1 MRATSPNAS
10 FQFCPA
16 PCYNSRR
23 LLKEPRSS
31 EHKAQPLAS
40 MRQHC
45 RTIPAPELP
54 VDLAEGS
61 FAEIVP
67 HFTSPLCP
75 VLIPLLLPQQMVIS
89 INHPHLSVCLRVC
102 FLCSIADEN
111 LVLHSLMHSCSLGL
125 PYMSS
130 HLHDCNGAQ
139 SLSS

>member
-1 MRATSPNAS
+1 MPPSSSAPHHATTQGDSSRSPNRVKVRPNL
-10 FQFCPA
+10 F
-16 PCYNSRR
+16 
-23 LLKEPRSS
+23 
-31 EHKAQPLAS
+31 AS
-40 MRQHC
+40 MRQCC

-61 FAEIVP
+61 FAEIVS
-67 HFTSPLCP
+67 HFISPLCP

-89 INHPHLSVCLRVC
+89 INHPHLNVCLRVC

-111 LVLHSLMHSCSLGL
+111 LVLHSLMHSCSSGL
-125 PYMSS
+125 PHRSS